1 MLLNVRLQTCRN
13 PAIIN
18 RRENYLFPRPSGLYQ
33 LLCLFSRVCP
43 RRLAVGSP
51 CRTVQF
57 RAGVLTR
64 PRPPPLICALHAR
77 VTCPGSHTPPAASP
91 PPSPFDVQVTG
102 RKDVRALTVEA
113 LWQRDQTQTDSSAH
127 AHVRPRSRPVDSIP
141 LLGCFLFFFFFFFP
155 NRAKEKTV

>member
-1 MLLNVRLQTCRN
+1 MICIFNPKRVLLSCTFPYSECCSTSACKLVEN

-91 PPSPFDVQVTG
+91 PPPPSPFDVQVTG
-102 RKDVRALTVEA
+102 RKDVRTLTVEA
-113 LWQRDQTQTDSSAH
+113 LWQRDETQTQTVLH
-127 AHVRPRSRPVDSIP
+127 M
-141 LLGCFLFFFFFFFP
+141 LM
-155 NRAKEKTV
+155 